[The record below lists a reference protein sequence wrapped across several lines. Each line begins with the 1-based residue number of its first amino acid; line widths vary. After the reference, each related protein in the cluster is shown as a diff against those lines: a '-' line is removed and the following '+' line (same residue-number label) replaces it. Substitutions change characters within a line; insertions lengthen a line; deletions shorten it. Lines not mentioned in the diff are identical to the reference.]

1 MSVLKYVLCFGA
13 LHLCSLVFGQSTF
26 YKVYSG
32 LGYDVGKGVAELP
45 DSSFVVTGS
54 STSWEGSSQVY
65 FMKIDSA
72 GTRQWTKH
80 YGGQESDGASRVL
93 FNSDLGLYAIGYTNS
108 IGSGDYNGL
117 VVKTDQN
124 GNEDWQK
131 SYGEPSS
138 WEFLNDA
145 VFVRDS
151 SIIMVGSSQN
161 LNDGDND
168 VYMLRI
174 DSDGD
179 TLWTKKISN
188 QGLDYATSVV
198 GVQDSLFIV
207 SGAFYCE
214 DSLSQK
220 GFVMK
225 INEEGEVLWKDTLGN
240 YSGAYTIEDVTVST
254 DKINAVGARIVSDSN
269 HDSYLLKLDFNGSI
283 ILEETEND
291 PNGETDVIMDEI
303 TFVQNLNVNVLGF
316 RVVNAFTLQD
326 NYDANVAYFNEPSL
340 LWLNNFTSINY
351 LGLDEVN
358 HLLPTSDGGFIAVG
372 QTTYPISGGSNL
384 FVLKAGPMGELPNT
398 GEYYTIDTLV
408 GLPINDEENSAQIH
422 MHPNPTTGEF
432 VFDYEGGIEMDLKLY
447 NSHGVLVYFTQISS
461 GESHDISMLSS
472 GFYYAALGEKV
483 FKLVK
488 L

>member
-1 MSVLKYVLCFGA
+1 MSVLKFILCFG
-13 LHLCSLVFGQSTF
+13 LMYLCSLAYSQSTF

-45 DSSFVVTGS
+45 DSSFIVTGS

-80 YGGQESDGASRVL
+80 YGGPESDGASRVL
-93 FNSDLGLYAIGYTNS
+93 FNADLGLYAIGYTNS

-117 VVKTDQN
+117 VIKTDEN
-124 GNEDWQK
+124 GNEQWQK
-131 SYGEPSS
+131 SFGESTA
-138 WEFLNDA
+138 WDFLNDA
-145 VFVRDS
+145 VFGRDS

-161 LNDGDND
+161 LNDGDKD

-179 TLWTKKISN
+179 TLWTKQIFN
-188 QGLDYATSVV
+188 QGSDYASSIAV
-198 GVQDSLFIV
+198 VQDSLFIV
-207 SGAFYCE
+207 GGAFYCE

-225 INEEGEVLWKDTLGN
+225 INEEGNVLWSDTLGN
-240 YSGAYTIEDVTVST
+240 YSGDYTIEDVSIST
-254 DKINAVGARIVSDSN
+254 DKINAVGARIASDTN
-269 HDSYLLKLDFNGSI
+269 HDSYLLKLDFDGAI
-283 ILEETEND
+283 LLEETEND
-291 PNGETDVIMDEI
+291 PNGESDVIMDEI
-303 TFVQNLNVNVLGF
+303 VFVENLNVNVMGF

-372 QTTYPISGGSNL
+372 QTTYPISGGSNI

-398 GEYYTIDTLV
+398 GEYYIIDTLV
-408 GLPINDEENSAQIH
+408 GLPSNHKEDLTQIH
-422 MHPNPTTGEF
+422 MHPNPSTGEI
-432 VFDYEGGIEMDLKLY
+432 VFDFEGGIKMDLKLY
-447 NSHGVLVYFTQISS
+447 NSHGLLVYLNQIGS
-461 GESHDISMLSS
+461 GEGQDISMLSS
-472 GFYYAALGEKV
+472 GFYYAELGDKV